1 MRKTLAEIEKE
12 IKNLTISEKEILVDE
27 LLLDIDQTPRAEV
40 DRLRHEL
47 IKRRYADV
55 IEGRVQGVD
64 GDAVVER
71 IRTKLN
77 EKN

>member
-1 MRKTLAEIEKE
+1 MGRTLLEIEKD
-12 IKNLTISEKEILVDE
+12 IKDLTISEKELLAE
-27 LLLDIDQTPRAEV
+27 GLLLDINQTPRAEV

-47 IKRRYADV
+47 IKRRSSDI

-64 GDAVVER
+64 GDAVVEK
-71 IRTKLN
+71 IRKKLN